1 MQMSKE
7 EFVTRA
13 RFEPRLQISRNMDR
27 MMANIALD
35 LALQVVEECSA
46 LYNFNSAEA
55 IELLNLGSISIV
67 SEPIKKRGGLQR
79 EKVVKEKVVKEKVK
93 KSFPLPFNGTQDMSK
108 CCGLRQNHGLYT
120 QCTSVKVEGD
130 YCKVCDSEAKK
141 NETGKPDNGRIEDR
155 LTVGIFEFRDKKGN
169 APTPYVKVMK
179 KLKLSKE
186 QVLEEAGK
194 QNIEIN
200 EDHFVLPE
208 SKKGRPKSE
217 SSKEE
222 VSEKKKGR
230 PKKSK
235 KVLEIE
241 TNDIFAS
248 LIAATNEQEETQ
260 EEEEE
265 VEEVVVVTKK
275 PKVKANDADK
285 EAEKKKKDEEKA
297 AAKEAEKKKKDE
309 EKAAKEAEKKKK
321 DEETAA
327 LKEAEKKKKDEE
339 KAAKEAEKK
348 KKDEEKA
355 AKEAEKKKDVK
366 PVKEAKPVKQVAQVA
381 KEEEEVKEKYVI
393 INAKGQTKKTGL
405 QDGDKKFLRG
415 SVTGEVLSF
424 TSQEVIGKWS
434 KEESRIVFNDDYV
447 ESEDDED
454 SDEEEEEEYEA

>member
-1 MQMSKE
+1 
-7 EFVTRA
+7 
-13 RFEPRLQISRNMDR
+13 

-35 LALQVVEECSA
+35 LALQVVEECSV
-46 LYNFNSAEA
+46 LYNFDSSEA
-55 IELLNLGSISIV
+55 ITLLNLGSVSIV
-67 SEPIKKRGGLQR
+67 SEPIKKRSGLQR
-79 EKVVKEKVVKEKVK
+79 EKVVKEKVVKEKVVKEKAK
-93 KSFPLPFNGTQDMSK
+93 KSLPLPFNGTQDMSK

-120 QCTSVKVEGD
+120 QCVSTKVEGD

-155 LTVGIFEFRDKKGN
+155 LSVGIFEFRDKKGN
-169 APTPYVKVMK
+169 APTPYTKVMK
-179 KLKLSKE
+179 KLNLSKE

-200 EDHFVLPE
+200 ELHFMSPE

-222 VSEKKKGR
+222 VTEKKKGR

-248 LIAATNEQEETQ
+248 LIAATNEQEEEEESQ
-260 EEEEE
+260 EESQEE
-265 VEEVVVVTKK
+265 EEVVVVTKK
-275 PKVKANDADK
+275 PKANDADK

-297 AAKEAEKKKKDE
+297 ALKEAEKKKKDE
-309 EKAAKEAEKKKK
+309 EK
-321 DEETAA
+321 AA

-339 KAAKEAEKK
+339 KALKEAEKK

-355 AKEAEKKKDVK
+355 LKEAEEKALKEAEKKKKDEEKALKEAEKKKKDVK
-366 PVKEAKPVKQVAQVA
+366 AVKEVVVAP

-405 QDGDKKFLRG
+405 QDGEKKFLRG

-424 TSQEVIGKWS
+424 TTQSVIGKWS

-447 ESEDDED
+447 ESEEED
-454 SDEEEEEEYEA
+454 SDEEEEEEYDE

>member
-55 IELLNLGSISIV
+55 IELLNLGSVSIV

-79 EKVVKEKVVKEKVK
+79 EKVVKEKVVNEKAK
-93 KSFPLPFNGTQDMSK
+93 KSFPFPFNGTQEMSK

-130 YCKVCDSEAKK
+130 YCKMCDSEAKK

-194 QNIEIN
+194 QNIVIN

-248 LIAATNEQEETQ
+248 LIAATNEQEESQ
-260 EEEEE
+260 EEEE
-265 VEEVVVVTKK
+265 VEEVEEVVVTKK
-275 PKVKANDADK
+275 PKAKANDADK

-297 AAKEAEKKKKDE
+297 SAKEADKKKKDE

-321 DEETAA
+321 DEENAA
-327 LKEAEKKKKDEE
+327 LKEAEKKKRDEE

-355 AKEAEKKKDVK
+355 AKEAEKKKKEVK
-366 PVKEAKPVKQVAQVA
+366 PVKEVAPVAVA

-405 QDGDKKFLRG
+405 QDGEKKFLRG
-415 SVTGEVLSF
+415 SLTGEVLSF
-424 TSQEVIGKWS
+424 TTQSVIGKWS
-434 KEESRIVFNDDYV
+434 KEESRIVFNEDYV